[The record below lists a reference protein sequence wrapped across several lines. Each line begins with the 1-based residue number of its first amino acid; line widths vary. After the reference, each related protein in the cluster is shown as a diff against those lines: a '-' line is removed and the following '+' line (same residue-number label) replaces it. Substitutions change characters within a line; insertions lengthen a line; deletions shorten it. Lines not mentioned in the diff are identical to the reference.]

1 MKQAGREWNKEIS
14 KFLISIGLKQN
25 NTDKCIF
32 TKYKNNKLLL
42 ILSLYVDDILLTGTD
57 EEIKYV
63 SNKLQNKYQISK
75 YTNANKIIGI
85 NILKTDQGYKI
96 NQIDYIEKLIKKY
109 NMKKTKPIKYPSR
122 KIPKDEREKSP
133 EINKTIYKSIIG
145 ELLFIDTKTRP
156 DIAFAVNQAARHSE
170 NLREVDL
177 KSAYMILQYL
187 NSTKEKSIHYIRDKN
202 ISVYSDADFAED
214 EETRKST
221 TGYIFLNGNSPISW
235 KSQLQKC
242 VTLSTAEAEFVSIT
256 KCTKHGIWLQK

>member
-63 SNKLQNKYQISK
+63 SNKLHNKYQISK

-109 NMKKTKPIKYPSR
+109 NMKKIKLIKYPSR
-122 KIPKDEREKSP
+122 KIPKDERE
-133 EINKTIYKSIIG
+133 N
-145 ELLFIDTKTRP
+145 
-156 DIAFAVNQAARHSE
+156 
-170 NLREVDL
+170 
-177 KSAYMILQYL
+177 
-187 NSTKEKSIHYIRDKN
+187 
-202 ISVYSDADFAED
+202 
-214 EETRKST
+214 
-221 TGYIFLNGNSPISW
+221 
-235 KSQLQKC
+235 LQK
-242 VTLSTAEAEFVSIT
+242 LT
-256 KCTKHGIWLQK
+256 KQFINQLLENYYL